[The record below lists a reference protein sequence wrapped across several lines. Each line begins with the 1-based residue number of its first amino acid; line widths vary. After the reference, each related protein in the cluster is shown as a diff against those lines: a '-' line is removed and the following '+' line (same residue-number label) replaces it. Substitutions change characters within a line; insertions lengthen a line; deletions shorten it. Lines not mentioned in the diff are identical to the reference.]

1 MTEIV
6 RQIQKLKEEKDVLIL
21 AHYYVD
27 EEVQRKSRRGEGKSH
42 FVLRRVLYGGKRE
55 DPESG
60 QTGADAGQR
69 GGLSYGPHGDSGKDP
84 QSKRR
89 IRGSGGRMLYQFYRG
104 AETVFRCMCDIFQCN
119 EDRKRAA

>member
-27 EEVQRKSRRGEGKSH
+27 EEVQKVADCVGDSYYLSEKAVEAKEKVILFCGVSFMGESAQ
-42 FVLRRVLYGGKRE
+42 

-104 AETVFRCMCDIFQCN
+104 AETVFNMYV
-119 EDRKRAA
+119 